1 MAIVLR
7 GNGESTFSN
16 DVEIDGTIT
25 NDLTIANDLTLT
37 DGNLVVADGHG
48 IDFSATGTGTG
59 TDNVNELLS
68 DYETGTFTPSIADA
82 MTGGNVVAVG
92 DYQRQTGFYT
102 KIGRLVNLSIDLNRF
117 DRDGLTAANQLW
129 VIGFPFAVSAG
140 NIYIGTAGL
149 DNFTVNDDAY
159 TAYAFVNATAV
170 DQTGCRLFIA
180 RNGDSHTHCNVNTTT
195 ADNSSVM
202 VNITYWTN

>member
-16 DVEIDGTIT
+16 DVGIDGTIT
-25 NDLTIANDLTLT
+25 DSLTVADGLTLT
-37 DGNLVVADGHG
+37 DGDLVVADGHG

-59 TDNVNELLS
+59 TGNVNELLS

-92 DYQRQTGFYT
+92 NYSRQTGFYT

-117 DRDGLTAANQLW
+117 NRTGLTAANQLW
-129 VIGFPFAVSAG
+129 VTGFPFAVSAG
-140 NIYIGTAGL
+140 NIYIGTLGL
-149 DNFTVNDDAY
+149 DNFNLSNDVY

-170 DQTGCRLFIA
+170 DQTGCRLFVA
-180 RNGDSHTHCNVNTTT
+180 RNETSHTHCNVSTSTV
-195 ADNSSVM
+195 DNSSVM